1 VDYKPKKIHQSLKHW
16 INY

>member
-1 VDYKPKKIHQSLKHW
+1 VDYKPKKIHQSLKRW